1 MKSSHSPCRWR
12 ATPNEN
18 EKQPRAWLL
27 ALMLTGALA
36 LEAYP
41 SLLKSAFVQAKT
53 VLSNSLTVA
62 NKSPDASV
70 SINQLFLD
78 PSPNS
83 AVVSSHSPT
92 YRVLPN
98 PLFKRQG
105 QLPKAIP
112 VTFKTTQ
119 LNSKFFN
126 SSSNA
131 ANLLPPQIETA
142 IRETLFQDAKIT
154 TKNFKIVGVSQHTW
168 SDSCLGLVKTD
179 EFCSEILVKGWRVVV
194 SDGVFT
200 WVYRTDSQGKMIR
213 LESENSTANLP
224 ESVAQ
229 GVLQEVTKQSGLPS
243 SHLKLEAVEEQLWPN
258 GCLGLTEPGMFCTQA
273 LVTGWRVM
281 VVSDQERW
289 VYRTNN
295 TGSTILFDQSASSV
309 KTPYRLQF
317 LTIPGG
323 ELLSP
328 LTKTVVARLHISI
341 TNFRAN
347 SFSN

>member
-1 MKSSHSPCRWR
+1 MKSSHSPRRWR
-12 ATPNEN
+12 ATSNEN
-18 EKQPRAWLL
+18 EKHPRAWML

-36 LEAYP
+36 VEAYP

-62 NKSPDASV
+62 RKSSDSPV

-78 PSPNS
+78 PPQNS
-83 AVVSSHSPT
+83 AVASSLSPT

-105 QLPKAIP
+105 HLPKAIP
-112 VTFKTTQ
+112 VSFKTTQ
-119 LNSKFFN
+119 LQAQLLN
-126 SSSNA
+126 SSSDA
-131 ANLLPPQIETA
+131 VNLLPPQIKTA
-142 IRETLFQDAKIT
+142 IRETLLKESKIA

-168 SDSCLGLVKTD
+168 RDTCLGLVKTD
-179 EFCSEILVKGWRVVV
+179 EFCGEKLVKGWRVVV
-194 SDGVFT
+194 SEGDYT
-200 WVYRTDSQGKMIR
+200 WVYRTDNQGHILR
-213 LESENSTANLP
+213 LESENSTSNLP

-243 SHLKLEAVEEQLWPN
+243 SRLKLEAVEEQLWPN

-289 VYRTNN
+289 VYRTNS

-309 KTPYRLQF
+309 TTPYHLQF

-328 LTKTVVARLHISI
+328 WTKTVVARLHISI